1 MMCQGDIRQV
11 VIVELSVLF
20 SRDVISYGFSLG
32 QEAPFSR
39 RTATQIQD
47 TCTGVRATEWLE
59 RSYRKANATV
69 NVSLRFN
76 KGPDIRDSRP
86 AGNRMGQ
93 DNQKTAAFRLKQ
105 PKRPFQ
111 HEIVRTLLWPAL
123 AQFVSL
129 QCTGFLI
136 RKVKRR
142 IHQNDI
148 ESRQLSAFDISE
160 ITRWPSVFT
169 KMSSLMESPV

>member
-1 MMCQGDIRQV
+1 M
-11 VIVELSVLF
+11 
-20 SRDVISYGFSLG
+20 
-32 QEAPFSR
+32 
-39 RTATQIQD
+39 
-47 TCTGVRATEWLE
+47 
-59 RSYRKANATV
+59 

-111 HEIVRTLLWPAL
+111 HEIVRTLLWPAS

-160 ITRWPSVFT
+160 INSPALRVHKNVIPDGVTGIDSFVSVAMQHQVYAAQGGET
-169 KMSSLMESPV
+169 IVNIHAP